1 MSYKRLR
8 KTIYFVIYIF
18 VVVVVVVVSS
28 CYLFV
33 LGTGWNVCFMTKIKL
48 DIIHYIVISLA
59 VHEALC
65 NYNTKFYNEYNKCS
79 GVLHIHILYK

>member
-18 VVVVVVVVSS
+18 VVVVVVVSS

-33 LGTGWNVCFMTKIKL
+33 LDTGWNNCFMTKIKV

-65 NYNTKFYNEYNKCS
+65 NYITKFYNEYSKCS
-79 GVLHIHILYK
+79 QTGVIHILCK

>member
-18 VVVVVVVVSS
+18 VVVVVVSS

-33 LGTGWNVCFMTKIKL
+33 LDTGLNVCFMTKIKL

-65 NYNTKFYNEYNKCS
+65 NYNTKFYNDYNKCS
-79 GVLHIHILYK
+79 GVLHILYK

>member
-8 KTIYFVIYIF
+8 KTIYFIIYIL
-18 VVVVVVVVSS
+18 VVVVVRC

-33 LGTGWNVCFMTKIKL
+33 LDTGWNVCFMTKIKV

-65 NYNTKFYNEYNKCS
+65 NYNTKFYMITINALRL
-79 GVLHIHILYK
+79 VL

>member
-18 VVVVVVVVSS
+18 VVVVVVSS
-28 CYLFV
+28 CYL
-33 LGTGWNVCFMTKIKL
+33 LMLDTGWNVCFMTKIKV

-59 VHEALC
+59 VHETLC
-65 NYNTKFYNEYNKCS
+65 NYITKFYNNYNKCS
-79 GVLHIHILYK
+79 GVLHILYK